1 MSAPESKQL
10 ALLFRNHRSELQA
23 FAYRR
28 LGDREAAADI
38 VQDAF
43 VRYAT
48 LAEEPDATARI
59 EQPRFFLWRI
69 VTNLMTDRERQLS
82 RRGQHAAI
90 DDLADTL
97 PDPEASP
104 ERRLAAQQRL
114 EHLRS
119 ALQELPENCRSA
131 LLMNRIEGLG
141 HIEIAQRL
149 GVSPS
154 MVSKYIMQALRH
166 CARVADPPAGAEE

>member
-1 MSAPESKQL
+1 MSAPEPKQL
-10 ALLFRNHRSELQA
+10 SLLFSTHRSELQA

-28 LGDREAAADI
+28 LGDREAAADV

-48 LAEEPDATARI
+48 LAEDTAAVARI

-69 VTNLMTDRERQLS
+69 VSNLMADRERQLG

-90 DDLADTL
+90 DDLADSL
-97 PDPEASP
+97 PDPTASP
-104 ERRLAAQQRL
+104 ERQLAAQQRL
-114 EHLRS
+114 ESLRL
-119 ALQELPENCRSA
+119 ALQGLPANCRDA
-131 LLMNRIEGLG
+131 LLMNRIDGLG

-166 CARVADPPAGAEE
+166 CARVVEPEDDPE

>member
-1 MSAPESKQL
+1 MSSSNSEQL
-10 ALLFRNHRSELQA
+10 ALLFKAHHGELQA

-28 LGDREAAADI
+28 LRDREAAADI

-43 VRYAT
+43 VRYSAMARDE
-48 LAEEPDATARI
+48 AEPETI

-82 RRGQHAAI
+82 RRGQHSSI
-90 DDLADTL
+90 DDIADTVL
-97 PDPEASP
+97 DPQPSA
-104 ERRLAAQQRL
+104 ERSVAAQQRVQKL
-114 EHLRS
+114 EA
-119 ALQELPENCRSA
+119 ALQKLPPNCRDA
-131 LLMNRIEGLG
+131 LLMNRLDGLS
-141 HIEIAQRL
+141 HAEIAERL

-166 CARVADPPAGAEE
+166 CMRSAGQDLP